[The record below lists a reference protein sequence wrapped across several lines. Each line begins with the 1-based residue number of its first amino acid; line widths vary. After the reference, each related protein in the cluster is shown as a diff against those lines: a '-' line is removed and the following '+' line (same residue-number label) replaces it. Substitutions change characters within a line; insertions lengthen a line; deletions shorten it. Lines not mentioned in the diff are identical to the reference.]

1 MDTKFSVAV
10 HILILIWSIPFE
22 RLTID
27 ETNRLN
33 ILVNDILELSKLQN
47 NKETLNIGVNANG
60 LVQLFELKEIEEKM
74 PAESTSINISVDSAS
89 VVQSQTGE
97 SPI

>member
-1 MDTKFSVAV
+1 MVCRWTTYKIRKESFNIRSTAIANVECKQVLTSKISTK
-10 HILILIWSIPFE
+10 
-22 RLTID
+22 
-27 ETNRLN
+27 
-33 ILVNDILELSKLQN
+33 
-47 NKETLNIGVNANG
+47 KEQFNIGVNADG
-60 LVQLFELKEIEEKM
+60 LVQLSESRKIETIVKKM

>member
-1 MDTKFSVAV
+1 MANAECKQVLTTKIS
-10 HILILIWSIPFE
+10 
-22 RLTID
+22 T
-27 ETNRLN
+27 
-33 ILVNDILELSKLQN
+33 
-47 NKETLNIGVNANG
+47 NKERLNIGVNANG